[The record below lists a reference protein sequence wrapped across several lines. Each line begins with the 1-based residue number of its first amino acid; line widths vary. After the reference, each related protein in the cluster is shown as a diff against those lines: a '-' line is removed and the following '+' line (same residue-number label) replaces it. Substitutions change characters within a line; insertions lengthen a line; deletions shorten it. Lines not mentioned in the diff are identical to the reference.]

1 MFFKCKWDLYERT
14 QWHREGCEHS
24 VKSKIMTRIQY
35 DIHWDK
41 NLTAISG
48 DTKLSDVSP
57 NSLKSR
63 EIQAEWVTGCH
74 PAVKWMWTAAQICLR
89 SLTFDSR
96 LQDLEHILR
105 CETLEENSWGLK
117 LTPFHL
123 RKILKRFF
131 FPLMGYAQKENLQ
144 HPWSNMATKA
154 QLVVQLCL
162 TFIWMSLEQESNC
175 ILISLELENA
185 ILLKQMPNVNEIL
198 IWVSFAE
205 RLLVEI

>member
-1 MFFKCKWDLYERT
+1 MNQTFLLISEKDWIWMFFKCKWDLYERT

-131 FPLMGYAQKENLQ
+131 FPSWDMLRKKIYNIHEATWPQK
-144 HPWSNMATKA
+144 HSWS
-154 QLVVQLCL
+154 C
-162 TFIWMSLEQESNC
+162 SC
-175 ILISLELENA
+175 
-185 ILLKQMPNVNEIL
+185 
-198 IWVSFAE
+198 VSRSSE
-205 RLLVEI
+205 CR